1 MRELSADN
9 INENKMKIDEKENKV
24 TITVDPKTYS
34 LDAVYGA
41 SYVFIDRAYI
51 FLEEKGNKTAVNI
64 KGKEKMTPK
73 KLEAMGGEFMNE
85 LLNSGLRHLIS
96 KNNKKLREY
105 IAGIVLFSAS
115 KTNAAS
121 ASAGPEIKEEEG
133 AWMDDPLG
141 IAVPWEEKFM
151 GDKDKDDKKC

>member
-1 MRELSADN
+1 
-9 INENKMKIDEKENKV
+9 MKIDQKENKV
-24 TITVDPKTYS
+24 TISVDPKVYS

-51 FLEEKGNKTAVNI
+51 FLEDKNNKTVVNI
-64 KGKEKMTPK
+64 KGKKKMTSK
-73 KLEAMGGEFMNE
+73 KLEVMGCEFMNE
-85 LLNSGLRHLIS
+85 LLNSGLRNQIS
-96 KNNKKLREY
+96 ENNKKLREY

-121 ASAGPEIKEEEG
+121 SSAGPEIREEKE

-151 GDKDKDDKKC
+151 GDKDDKSGKC

>member
-1 MRELSADN
+1 
-9 INENKMKIDEKENKV
+9 MKIDQKENKV
-24 TITVDPKTYS
+24 TIPVDPKVYG

-41 SYVFIDRAYI
+41 SYVFTDRAYI
-51 FLEEKGNKTAVNI
+51 FLEDKNDKTVVNI

-85 LLNSGLRHLIS
+85 LLNSGLRHQIS

-115 KTNAAS
+115 KTNSAS
-121 ASAGPEIKEEEG
+121 SSAGPEIKEEKEG
-133 AWMDDPLG
+133 WMDDPLG
-141 IAVPWEEKFM
+141 IAIPWEEKFM
-151 GDKDKDDKKC
+151 GDKDDKGEKC